1 MLNFSKKLLLII
13 AIFNSFLATAQKTYV
28 FVGTY
33 NGAKEKEGIFVYEL
47 NETTAVL
54 EPITSYKG
62 ILNPAY
68 LILSDNGKYVYACTN
83 ARVPGGGTVS
93 SFEFNPTNKS
103 LNFINSQSSGGDNPV
118 YITAHKS
125 GKWII
130 NANYTGGSLAVHP
143 LLENG
148 VIGPESQVITFTD
161 SSVNKE
167 RQEKSHVHQ
176 SIFSPQHDYIFFPDL
191 GADKIR
197 CYQFDITKEQPL
209 QPPAVPFTKT
219 IPGAGPRHMTFHPN
233 RKYAYCIEE
242 MMGMINVYTYA
253 KGKLD
258 SIQRISMHDGSVA
271 EPYSGADIHISGDG
285 KFLYASN
292 RGTENNLAIYA
303 IQKNGKLKSVGY
315 QSTFG
320 ETPRNF
326 SLSPNGK
333 FLIVAHQ
340 TSGSIIV
347 FERNAKTGLLKK
359 TGTEIKVEGPS
370 CVQIRQYE

>member
-1 MLNFSKKLLLII
+1 MKHSSKTLLLLLV
-13 AIFNSFLATAQKTYV
+13 IFSSLLATAQKTFV
-28 FVGTY
+28 FIGTY
-33 NGAKEKEGIFVYEL
+33 NAAKEKEGIFVYRLDEK
-47 NETTAVL
+47 TGIL
-54 EPITSYKG
+54 EPVTTYKG

-68 LILSDNGKYVYACTN
+68 LIVSGNGKYLYACTN
-83 ARVPGGGTVS
+83 ARIPGGGTVS
-93 SFEFNPTNKS
+93 SFEFNPINKTLS
-103 LNFINSQSSGGDNPV
+103 LINSQSSGGDNPV
-118 YITAHKS
+118 YITEHKT
-125 GKWII
+125 GKWIA
-130 NANYTGGSLAVHP
+130 NANYTGGSLAIHS

-148 VIGPESQVITFTD
+148 RIGPETQVITFTD

-176 SIFSPQHDYIFFPDL
+176 SIFSPRHDYIFFPDL

-197 CYQFDITKEQPL
+197 CYQFDESKEQPL
-209 QPPAVPFTKT
+209 QAAAVPFTRT
-219 IPGAGPRHMTFHPN
+219 IAGAGPRHMTFHPN
-233 RKYAYCIEE
+233 EKYAYCIEE
-242 MMGMINVYTYA
+242 ILGMIDVYAYSN
-253 KGKLD
+253 GKLD
-258 SIQRISMHDGSVA
+258 SIQRISMHEDSFAG
-271 EPYSGADIHISGDG
+271 PYSGADIHISNDG

-292 RGTENNLAIYA
+292 RGTENNLAIYS
-303 IQKNGKLKSVGY
+303 IQKNGKLKSIGY

-340 TSGSIIV
+340 TSGNIIV

-359 TGTEIKVEGPS
+359 IGNEIKVEGPS

>member
-1 MLNFSKKLLLII
+1 MRHSSKILFLIAVLFISLLG
-13 AIFNSFLATAQKTYV
+13 AAQKAYV

-33 NGAKEKEGIFVYEL
+33 NAAKEKDGIFVYQLDEK
-47 NETTAVL
+47 TGVL
-54 EPITSYKG
+54 EPVTTYKG

-68 LILSDNGKYVYACTN
+68 LIVSANGKYLYACTN
-83 ARVPGGGTVS
+83 AKVPGGGTVS
-93 SFEFNPTNKS
+93 SFEFNAASKTLS
-103 LNFINSQSSGGDNPV
+103 FINSQSSGGDNPV
-118 YITAHKS
+118 YITEHKS
-125 GKWII
+125 GKWIA
-130 NANYTGGSLAVHP
+130 NANYTGGSLAIHP
-143 LLENG
+143 LLDNG
-148 VIGPESQVITFTD
+148 KIGTETQVITFTD

-176 SIFSPQHDYIFFPDL
+176 AIFSPRHDYIFFPDL

-197 CYQFDITKEQPL
+197 CYRFDESKEQPL
-209 QPPAVPFTKT
+209 QPAAIPFTRT

-233 RKYAYCIEE
+233 EKYAYCIEE
-242 MMGMINVYTYA
+242 MLGMIDVYAYSN
-253 KGKLD
+253 GKLD
-258 SIQRISMHDGSVA
+258 SIQRISMHQESFAG
-271 EPYSGADIHISGDG
+271 PYSGADIHISGDG